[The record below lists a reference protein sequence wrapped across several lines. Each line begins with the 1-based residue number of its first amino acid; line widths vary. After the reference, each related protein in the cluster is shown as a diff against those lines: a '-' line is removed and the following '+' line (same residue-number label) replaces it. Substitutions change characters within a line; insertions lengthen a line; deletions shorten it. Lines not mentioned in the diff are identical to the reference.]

1 MSGQALPANAR
12 ISLQAVREM
21 DEVALRF
28 RRRLRDLAI
37 ELSREAGHAEPIGP
51 DTVAHALRLVCGEF
65 LSQDGS
71 GLGDE
76 RGSDGQRPRAA

>member
-1 MSGQALPANAR
+1 MSGQAQPGNVR
-12 ISLQAVREM
+12 ISLRAVQEM
-21 DEVALRF
+21 DELALRF

-51 DTVAHALRLVCGEF
+51 DTVAQALPLVCGEL